1 MRRKKFTVTALP
13 NSAEEHERGFHLLVQ
28 CPDFSRL
35 RLQNQIAKFV
45 ERALNAAFDVEWR
58 HDTKDNT

>member
-1 MRRKKFTVTALP
+1 
-13 NSAEEHERGFHLLVQ
+13 VQ